1 MWRKALWM
9 RSYSTHQ
16 LILRRVF
23 YTGGPS
29 NGNRF
34 LSYTGYVTIL
44 SYRICKNLN
53 LWIDGHH
60 RGLKLENKTHDFYFV
75 ERRKDFRAFPVPRH
89 MTSFSPRNEIASL
102 PPRWV
107 ATASGMGPRPRKT
120 LWCILRCWRD
130 NFLSWRNAGE
140 SPWPPQR
147 PLCHVVVHLLA
158 LLAARSSFGMANTA
172 SRLRR

>member
-1 MWRKALWM
+1 MFCEGKHYECVVTAPINWYCVGSFTQEVLL
-9 RSYSTHQ
+9 TGIVFFH
-16 LILRRVF
+16 ILVCQHTVF
-23 YTGGPS
+23 NT
-29 NGNRF
+29 
-34 LSYTGYVTIL
+34 
-44 SYRICKNLN
+44 YRICKNVN

-89 MTSFSPRNEIASL
+89 MTSSSPRNEKASL

-130 NFLSWRNAGE
+130 NFLVMEKRRRVA
-140 SPWPPQR
+140 
-147 PLCHVVVHLLA
+147 
-158 LLAARSSFGMANTA
+158 LAATTTTLPCCCSPFGAVNSSVQ
-172 SRLRR
+172 LRHGKYS